1 LGFID
6 ADAHIDE
13 TEETW
18 TYVLPS
24 EERYRPVLVDPPPVH
39 GFKTADGG
47 HHKLLVTAGNTRLQR
62 YHGHSGTSD
71 ESRML
76 RDIPARLR
84 HMDELGVDVQV
95 IYPSALLYP
104 TQPRPEVEATVYG
117 AYNRWLAD
125 KVSTSGGR
133 LRWAYLPP
141 ILSMDK
147 AVAEMEWAKEHG
159 ACAVFKKGV
168 EYDRAASHPYFDP
181 LYAEAER
188 LDLPI
193 CFHTCPHTYVSDI
206 GETVPFL
213 HLTPVSA
220 FFTLAGDRVP
230 QKFPKLRWG
239 FIEAGAAWIP
249 YALKEVAR
257 TQKNK
262 PADFESTFLKAN
274 NFFVAADS
282 EDELPPL
289 VARYGGADWLMMAT
303 DYGHLLRELHAHQT
317 VVDSGERGEL
327 DPEVVDCIVSANARA
342 LYAL

>member
-1 LGFID
+1 MGFVD

-24 EERYRPVLVDPPPVH
+24 EQRYQPVLIDPPPVR
-39 GFKTADGG
+39 GFRTADGK
-47 HHKLLVTAGNTRLQR
+47 HKLLLTAGNTRLQR

-71 ESRML
+71 DSREL

-84 HMDELGVDVQV
+84 HMDELGVDVQI

-104 TQPRPEVEATVYG
+104 TQPRPEVESTVYG

-125 KVSTSGGR
+125 KTSTSGGR
-133 LRWAYLPP
+133 LRWAYVPP

-168 EYDRAASHPYFDP
+168 EYDRAASHPYFYP

-193 CFHTCPHTYVSDI
+193 CFHTSPHTYVSDI
-206 GETVPFL
+206 GETVPVL

-220 FFTLAGDRVP
+220 FMCLASDGVP
-230 QKFPKLRWG
+230 QQFPRLRWG
-239 FIEAGAAWIP
+239 FIEAGAAWVP

-257 TQKNK
+257 TRKQKE
-262 PADFESTFLKAN
+262 PDFESTFLKAN
-274 NFFVAADS
+274 RFYVAADS

-289 VARYGGADWLMMAT
+289 VQRYGGADWLMMAT
-303 DYGHLLRELHAHQT
+303 DYGHLLRELHAHRT
-317 VVDSGERGEL
+317 VVEWGRRGEL
-327 DPEVVDCIVSANARA
+327 DPEVVDCIVSTNARE
-342 LYAL
+342 LYGL